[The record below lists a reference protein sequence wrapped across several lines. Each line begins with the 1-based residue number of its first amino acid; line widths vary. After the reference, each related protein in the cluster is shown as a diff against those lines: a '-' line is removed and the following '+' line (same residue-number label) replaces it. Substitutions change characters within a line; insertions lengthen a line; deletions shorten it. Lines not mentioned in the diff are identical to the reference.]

1 MHRMLIASLSL
12 FAVAVAGCQ
21 TPDAQK
27 DGPQKDGPRALLRD
41 AATIRAQVA
50 SVCEHEF
57 KSDVAVRAMTRDEL
71 RTYAHHRVDKELGEG
86 RLERM
91 NGWLHCLGL
100 LRRDKDFR
108 TEATALL
115 GAQTAGVYD
124 AEHKVLYLLGD
135 VAGNDEAGI
144 SDWYGRYTVSHELA
158 HALDD
163 QYLDLQKVMLPGG
176 RDPTKD
182 QLFALGAAIEGSAI
196 AVSDVWGAR
205 SPPPPGYD
213 PFAAP
218 EAREAAVQ
226 ATTALVAAPPYCQL
240 LLARH
245 QLGRAFYAAGRELR
259 RTEDGRY
266 LGLLSIADALPASTE
281 QILHPE
287 KFWVAEQRDAPVVLA
302 NEDEIAAAIAAQ
314 THAKVL
320 DRNTLG
326 ELVVAVVAQAAGR
339 KLPLAAIGRPETWT
353 NAAAAGWGGDR
364 LFLVGSAGGTAG
376 APVADPGV
384 VWITAWDTERDR
396 DEFVV
401 ALTKHRDEHPA
412 FTHAEGARA
421 AAFAFGSARALDADA
436 LEALLA
442 ACRFTQDGA
451 AWKP

>member
-1 MHRMLIASLSL
+1 MLIASLSL
-12 FAVAVAGCQ
+12 FAVAAAACQ
-21 TPDAQK
+21 TPDRQK
-27 DGPQKDGPRALLRD
+27 EGSQTEGSQAVLRD

-50 SVCEHEF
+50 SICEKEF
-57 KSDVAVRAMTRDEL
+57 KSEVAMHAMTRDEL
-71 RTYAHHRVDKELGEG
+71 RTYAQHRVDAELGEG

-100 LRRDKDFR
+100 LRPEQDFR
-108 TEATALL
+108 TEATALVT
-115 GAQTAGVYD
+115 GQAVGVYD
-124 AEHKVLYLLGD
+124 AELKVLNLLED
-135 VAGNDEAGI
+135 TAGI
-144 SDWYGRYTVSHELA
+144 DDWYGRYTVSHELA
-158 HALDD
+158 HALED
-163 QYLDLQKVMLPGG
+163 QYLDLQKVMRPGG

-196 AVSDVWGAR
+196 AVSDAWGAR

-213 PFAAP
+213 PYSKR
-218 EAREAAVQ
+218 EEREAAVKGM
-226 ATTALVAAPPYCQL
+226 AALVAAPPYCQL
-240 LLARH
+240 LIARH
-245 QLGRAFYAAGRELR
+245 QIGRGFFAAGRKLR
-259 RTEDGRY
+259 GTENGRY

-302 NEDEIAAAIAAQ
+302 NEDEIATAVAAQ
-314 THAKVL
+314 THARVL

-326 ELVVAVVAQAAGR
+326 ELVVAVVAQAADR
-339 KLPLAAIGRPETWT
+339 KLAQTEIRRPETWT
-353 NAAAAGWGGDR
+353 NAAATGWGGDR

-401 ALTKHRDEHPA
+401 ALTKHRGEQPG
-412 FTHAEGARA
+412 FTHAEAARA
-421 AAFAFGSARALDADA
+421 AAFAFGAARLDESALR
-436 LEALLA
+436 ALLA
-442 ACRFTQDGA
+442 ACRFAQDGA